1 MGGVAVFGILS
12 IGRKLLTKLQ
22 KRSYREAYV
31 AEHVRRGVAYQI
43 RALRDQRG
51 QKQGELAKE
60 LGKPQSVVSRL
71 EDPSYGK
78 VTVQTLLE
86 VAAVFDVALQV
97 RFVPFS
103 AFLRDTRDV
112 SPKAMEVPSFEDEA
126 AAQPGVVQ
134 IKPQEEVF
142 AVGKFDEFDLRSDP
156 ALPPAEVRWGR
167 ASISCMYIQ

>member
-1 MGGVAVFGILS
+1 MGGGAVFGILS
-12 IGRKLLTKLQ
+12 IGRKLLDKLL
-22 KRSYREAYV
+22 KRSYRQAYV

-51 QKQGELAKE
+51 LKQGELAKH

-71 EDPSYGK
+71 EDPGYGK

-86 VAAVFDVALQV
+86 VAAVFDVALLV

-103 AFLRDTRDV
+103 SFLRDTRDV

-126 AAQPGVVQ
+126 AVSKLPAA
-134 IKPQEEVF
+134 K
-142 AVGKFDEFDLRSDP
+142 KSKRSGRP
-156 ALPPAEVRWGR
+156 VAE
-167 ASISCMYIQ
+167 